1 MGRSPHSS
9 LWVLT
14 DNEKLNTDNEK
25 LNTDMSEQIS
35 WTEVTAESA
44 SDFGNW

>member
-9 LWVLT
+9 LWVL
-14 DNEKLNTDNEK
+14 TDNEK

-35 WTEVTAESA
+35 WTEVTAESV
-44 SDFGNW
+44 SGFGNW